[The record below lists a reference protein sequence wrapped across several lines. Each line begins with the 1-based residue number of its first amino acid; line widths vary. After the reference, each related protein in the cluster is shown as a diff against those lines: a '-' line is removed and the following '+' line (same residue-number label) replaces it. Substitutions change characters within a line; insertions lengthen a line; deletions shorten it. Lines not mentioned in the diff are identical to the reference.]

1 MIIFRK
7 LRWKNLLSTGNIFTE
22 IDLNNYNT
30 TLIIGENGAGKST
43 ILDALSFV
51 LFGKA
56 FRKINKPQLLNTIT
70 QKNLVVEIDFSI
82 GSNNYKIVRGI
93 KPNIF
98 EVYKND
104 TLLNQSAEM
113 KDYQEILEKQIIK
126 ANHKSFCQ
134 VVILGSA
141 TFQPFMQLSTSQRR
155 EIIEDLL
162 DLQIF
167 TKMNSLLKDKALM
180 NTEIGRAHV

>member
-82 GSNNYKIVRGI
+82 GSNNYKIVR
-93 KPNIF
+93 
-98 EVYKND
+98 
-104 TLLNQSAEM
+104 
-113 KDYQEILEKQIIK
+113 
-126 ANHKSFCQ
+126 
-134 VVILGSA
+134 
-141 TFQPFMQLSTSQRR
+141 
-155 EIIEDLL
+155 
-162 DLQIF
+162 
-167 TKMNSLLKDKALM
+167 
-180 NTEIGRAHV
+180 EIGRAHV